1 MDIQD
6 ALKLLRK
13 KFPKAKVAKLEIDD
27 HNRYV
32 AHIVVS
38 EFPPKKD
45 DGGGDEGGGDAP
57 EFSEDD
63 EGGEDDGGESEGPPK
78 EKSEGGEDG
87 GDDTL
92 PGKEDKMMALLEQI
106 AQKLGVDPMGDPMG
120 GDPMGGPP
128 GLGPDLP
135 DVGAPSGM
143 QPDKPLPPP
152 AVKHNAPGVPGGAAF
167 AKRTMT
173 VWREDDGVS
182 KDDFLR
188 EAKQFF
194 PGYRVAKVERHMG
207 KGANGYEGPV
217 LVTVL
222 AAE

>member
-6 ALKLLRK
+6 ALKLLRT

-27 HNRYV
+27 HNQYV
-32 AHIVVS
+32 AHIRVA
-38 EFPPKKD
+38 EFPPKD
-45 DGGGDEGGGDAP
+45 DGGGEDEGGGGEKEAP
-57 EFSEDD
+57 AFE
-63 EGGEDDGGESEGPPK
+63 EDDGGEDAGPPAPPAPK
-78 EKSEGGEDG
+78 DEGGKG
-87 GDDTL
+87 GGEL
-92 PGKEDKMMALLEQI
+92 MSLVKQI
-106 AQKLGVDPMGDPMG
+106 AEAVGVG
-120 GDPMGGPP
+120 GGEDPMGGPDVGPGMP

-143 QPDKPLPPP
+143 AADKPLPPP
-152 AVKHNAPGVPGGAAF
+152 AMKHNAPGVPGGASF

-182 KDDFLR
+182 REDFLR
-188 EAKQFF
+188 EAKAFF

-222 AAE
+222 AAD